1 MTARLGPIFLA
12 TLLTGCRA
20 FGGSGADPNESDAGY
35 IGIARNAPQVQAFY
49 ARYGGAAE
57 SVDRSGRLA
66 VDFRASTARLRVFIE
81 NSRVVDAFVECP
93 IGTVRTGDVV
103 AAIRACP

>member
-1 MTARLGPIFLA
+1 MTSRLGPIFLA

-66 VDFRASTARLRVFIE
+66 VDFRASTARLRAPARRLAEF
-81 NSRVVDAFVECP
+81 SH
-93 IGTVRTGDVV
+93 
-103 AAIRACP
+103 ACYHRSPFQPWPTRQGETL